1 MGTIQST
8 SSCIYRG
15 FLYYPIITTLKP
27 EGFSIIFVLMQ
38 DTRPIGIFDSG
49 FGGLT
54 VFKAIKSLMPQYDY
68 LYLGD
73 NARAPYGNNSTEVV
87 YEFTLE
93 CVRWMLDKGC
103 PLVILACNTASAE
116 ALRLIQQNDLPEMT
130 PGMRVLGVIRPT
142 TEIIGNYTKSN
153 KIGILATQG
162 TVDSNTYP
170 QDVQMHFPEITV
182 YQQACPMW
190 APMIEN
196 GEHKTDHMDKIIKE
210 DLDNLL
216 YQSNDIDTIL
226 LGCTHYPLVAHK
238 VLRYLPDNITLVS
251 QGQIVAGSLE
261 DYLRRHN
268 EIEELIT
275 RNGTTHFYTTDSED
289 TFNKHATDFFGEEV
303 RSEHIHL

>member
-8 SSCIYRG
+8 SSRIYGG

-68 LYLGD
+68 IYMGD

-93 CVRWMLDKGC
+93 CVSWMLNKGC
-103 PLVILACNTASAE
+103 PLVILACNTVSAE
-116 ALRLIQQNDLPEMT
+116 ALALIQQNDLPYIDENK
-130 PGMRVLGVIRPT
+130 RVLGVIRPT
-142 TEIIGNYTKSN
+142 SEIIGTYSKTK

-162 TVDSNTYP
+162 TVNSDTYTVDI
-170 QDVQMHFPEITV
+170 QNHFPETIV

-196 GEHKTDHMDKIIKE
+196 GEYKTDHMDKIIKD
-210 DLDNLL
+210 DLEALL
-216 YQSNDIDTIL
+216 QQSTDIDTIL
-226 LGCTHYPLVAHK
+226 LGCTHYPLVADI
-238 VLRYLPDNITLVS
+238 VLRYLPNNITLIS
-251 QGQIVAGSLE
+251 QGQIVASSLQ
-261 DYLRRHN
+261 DYLNRHP
-268 EIEELIT
+268 EIEKEIT
-275 RNGTTHFYTTDSED
+275 KSSTVHFYTTDSAEIFD
-289 TFNKHATDFFGEEV
+289 VHATAFFGKEV
-303 RSEHIHL
+303 KSEQIHL